1 MSGLI
6 NILAARGDDGG
17 LEKFIGFVVVAL
29 IVGINA
35 IIGAIK
41 KRQEQKHREEV
52 RQQIK
57 RTPRPQ
63 ETPPV
68 QPMRVIVPPPVP
80 QQRLQIRQRAQ
91 RAAKKRQQQQPAPPP
106 PPVPVEVEAP
116 RANSPETAPTVSPT
130 AGKRVAV
137 NAAAI
142 ANWMR
147 PATLQKQFI
156 LTEILQPP
164 VALREPRY

>member
-1 MSGLI
+1 MIELMY
-6 NILAARGDDGG
+6 ILAARGEDGG

-35 IIGAIK
+35 VIGAIK

-52 RQQIK
+52 RRQLE

-63 ETPPV
+63 QAPPV

-80 QQRLQIRQRAQ
+80 QQRPQIRQ
-91 RAAKKRQQQQPAPPP
+91 RAAKKRQQQQQPAPPA
-106 PPVPVEVEAP
+106 VPVEAEAP
-116 RANSPETAPTVSPT
+116 RANSPEPAPVASPA

-142 ANWMR
+142 ASWMR

-164 VALREPRY
+164 VALREPRF